1 MGCDGE
7 RADHTTKHR
16 SRKGQYNHYP
26 LAMQVPVEAGKH
38 DEQFP
43 SIETTRNPLGNYLQ
57 ILESRIEPEVLEPKA
72 PVGET
77 KPASPIW

>member
-1 MGCDGE
+1 
-7 RADHTTKHR
+7 
-16 SRKGQYNHYP
+16 
-26 LAMQVPVEAGKH
+26 MQVPVEAGKH

-77 KPASPIW
+77 KPTSPIW